1 MNDICIKRGASLN
14 LLLQFTSNGAAVD
27 VTNMVLSSD
36 VRDPQGDLVATLSL
50 VKLPTL
56 GFVTVTVLD
65 TSLWPTG
72 RLRCD
77 LTAAYQGQTQYSQT
91 FAIQVARSVTHS

>member
-1 MNDICIKRGASLN
+1 MNEICIKRGSSLN
-14 LLLQFTSNGAAVD
+14 LLLQFASNGVAID
-27 VTNMVLSSD
+27 LTNMVLASD

-50 VKLPTL
+50 VKLPTI
-56 GFVTVTVLD
+56 GFATVTVLD

-77 LTAAYQGQTQYSQT
+77 LTASFNGQTQYSQT
-91 FAIQVARSVTHS
+91 FAIAVQRSVTHS